1 MPWPPSVTVITVN
14 GRIVHADVSQTPAVG
29 FVRFTTPN
37 ILRDITD
44 DVILVETVTEVI
56 LDINGEFTVDLPA
69 TNDPDIDPIDW
80 AIKVFVSTDA
90 WREQFFIHLDHLGPN
105 PIEFSDI
112 TAATDGDCGTGLVT
126 CVTVAQLQASA
137 AATLAAANA
146 YTDAEIAALPPA
158 PVLSVNGETG
168 VVILDAADVGA
179 DAAGTAAAAVAALNA
194 LVVHLAGAENI
205 TGVKTF
211 TADPVFNAGA
221 IPQAAVVN
229 LAADLASKAV
239 DALVVHLAGV
249 ESITG
254 VKTFTAD
261 PVFNVGGIAQAA
273 VAGLVADLA
282 ARVVGPA
289 AATDTAVARYDGVTG
304 KLIKDSVTTTLTDGG
319 ELVNR
324 GDVFVRKADASGE
337 FAQRVSG
344 GGLDYDAAGY
354 DWFFSVWTGTGVG
367 LGTQRV
373 YIRAEQGAELLH
385 AVGRWI
391 WATGPFGGAVHALDP
406 VTGVAE
412 LGGKNG
418 LTTINLVGR
427 GAVAGAPAAG
437 AWNVGDLMIDS
448 VGVWHYCTVAGTPG
462 TWT

>member
-1 MPWPPSVTVITVN
+1 MPWPPSLTVITVN
-14 GRIVHADVSQTPAVG
+14 GRIVHADVNQTPAVG

-37 ILRDITD
+37 ILRDLTD
-44 DVILVETVTEVI
+44 DTILVQTVTQVT
-56 LDINGEFTVDLPA
+56 LDVNGEFTVDLPA
-69 TNDPDIDPIDW
+69 TNDPDIEPVDW

-90 WREQFFIHLDHLGPN
+90 WREQFFIQLDYAGPN
-105 PIEFSDI
+105 PIDFADI

-126 CVTVAQLQASA
+126 CVTVAQLEASA
-137 AATLAAANA
+137 AATLVAANA
-146 YTDAEIAALPPA
+146 YTDAEIAALPPDA
-158 PVLSVNGETG
+158 VTSVNGQTG
-168 VVILDAADVGA
+168 VVVLDAGDVGA
-179 DAAGTAAAAVAALNA
+179 DVAGAAAAAQAAAEAYADGLDA

-211 TADPVFNAGA
+211 VADPVFNAAA
-221 IPQAAVVN
+221 IPQAAV
-229 LAADLASKAV
+229 A
-239 DALVVHLAGV
+239 
-249 ESITG
+249 T
-254 VKTFTAD
+254 
-261 PVFNVGGIAQAA
+261 
-273 VAGLVADLA
+273 LVADLA
-282 ARVVGPA
+282 ARVVGPVA
-289 AATDTAVARYDGVTG
+289 STDHALARFDLATG
-304 KLIKDSVTTTLTDGG
+304 KLIQDSPTTTLSDSG
-319 ELVNR
+319 ELINR
-324 GDVFVRKADASGE
+324 GDLFVRKADASGE

-354 DWFFSVWTGTGVG
+354 DWFFSVWSGTGVG
-367 LGTQRV
+367 LGTQRT
-373 YIRAEQGAELLH
+373 YIRAEQGTELLH

-437 AWNVGDLMIDS
+437 TWNTGDLMIDS
-448 VGVWHYCTVAGTPG
+448 VGVWHYCTVGGTPG